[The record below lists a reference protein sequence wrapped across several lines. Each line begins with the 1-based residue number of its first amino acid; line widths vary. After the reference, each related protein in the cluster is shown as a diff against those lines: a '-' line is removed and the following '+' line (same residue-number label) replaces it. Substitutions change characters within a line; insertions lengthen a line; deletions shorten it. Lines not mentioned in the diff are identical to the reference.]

1 MYSAFVQVWEPSNEP
16 GQQPLELVGFDT
28 CLMATVDTAYTF
40 CDLAKYLVASEET
53 EPANGWY
60 YSQWVG
66 TLAKQPAMDGAAL
79 GRVICDAY
87 YEGCELVGTED
98 NTTLSVTDLSKMGDL
113 LDAYG
118 RL

>member
-1 MYSAFVQVWEPSNEP
+1 MYSAFVQVWEPSNEL

-66 TLAKQPAMDGAAL
+66 TLPAARHGRARRWAASSATPIT
-79 GRVICDAY
+79 RAASWWAPRTIPPCP
-87 YEGCELVGTED
+87 
-98 NTTLSVTDLSKMGDL
+98 
-113 LDAYG
+113 
-118 RL
+118 